1 MSEAKS
7 RPDDHELH
15 MRHMQVGLVC
25 ITNRSPMLSEA
36 CGVNEAGIWDEG
48 ARAYPRRSDRYA
60 ESDELPQGNPCSN
73 VRLNGQKSAEAI
85 VRSGHERSGRAEQQ
99 EVLKD

>member
-1 MSEAKS
+1 
-7 RPDDHELH
+7 
-15 MRHMQVGLVC
+15 
-25 ITNRSPMLSEA
+25 MLSEA

-60 ESDELPQGNPCSN
+60 ELDEFPQGNPCSD

-85 VRSGHERSGRAEQQ
+85 VRDGHERSGRAEQQ
-99 EVLKD
+99 EALKV

>member
-1 MSEAKS
+1 
-7 RPDDHELH
+7 
-15 MRHMQVGLVC
+15 MRHMQVGRVC
-25 ITNRSPMLSEA
+25 ITKRSPMLSEA

-48 ARAYPRRSDRYA
+48 AHAYPRRSDRYA